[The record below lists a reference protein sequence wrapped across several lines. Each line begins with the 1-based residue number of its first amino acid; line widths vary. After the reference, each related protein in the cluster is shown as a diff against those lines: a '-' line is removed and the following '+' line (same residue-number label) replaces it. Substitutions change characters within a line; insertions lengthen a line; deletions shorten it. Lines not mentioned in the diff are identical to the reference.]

1 MGRTQQESRALKE
14 MENLTGVGGGE
25 RNREQEK
32 QRASQR
38 QRNREREGKSISEC
52 VCVIGRGWYPQLRE
66 RVGECR
72 HGVDNYDVM
81 KISFPLIS

>member
-25 RNREQEK
+25 RNRELEK
-32 QRASQR
+32 Q
-38 QRNREREGKSISEC
+38 REREGKSISEC
-52 VCVIGRGWYPQLRE
+52 VCVIGGGWYPQLRE

-72 HGVDNYDVM
+72 HGVGNYDVM